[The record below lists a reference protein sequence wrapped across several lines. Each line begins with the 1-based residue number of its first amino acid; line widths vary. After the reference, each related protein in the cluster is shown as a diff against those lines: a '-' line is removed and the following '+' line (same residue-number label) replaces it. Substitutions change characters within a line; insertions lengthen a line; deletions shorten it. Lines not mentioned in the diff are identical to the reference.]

1 MIRNWCTLT
10 IWPKLLKTFTM
21 CKTVQ
26 YLYMPL
32 SLSHR
37 PCIRL
42 WVEIYMLVLVSLKS
56 PHMKPYSKYA
66 LFFIFTL
73 FVQFLYSFTAPTLC
87 AHIAPHSITPIVQ
100 ILYNYHRCTYCVL
113 GAFIVHCTT
122 TIPAHILRVLEV
134 LLLLFVTSEVLPIV
148 SFVTDCYY
156 PKV

>member
-10 IWPKLLKTFTM
+10 ICAKWLKTFTM

-32 SLSHR
+32 RLHQM
-37 PCIRL
+37 PCIGL
-42 WVEIYMLVLVSLKS
+42 WVKIYMLVLVSLKS
-56 PHMKPYSKYA
+56 PHIKPYSKYA
-66 LFFIFTL
+66 LFLIFTL

-87 AHIAPHSITPIVQ
+87 AHIAPHSIASIVQ
-100 ILYNYHRCTYCVL
+100 ILYNYHRRTYCVL

-122 TIPAHILRVLEV
+122 TIPAHIVRVLEV
-134 LLLLFVTSEVLPIV
+134 LLLPFVTSEVLPIV
-148 SFVTDCYY
+148 SFVTNCYY